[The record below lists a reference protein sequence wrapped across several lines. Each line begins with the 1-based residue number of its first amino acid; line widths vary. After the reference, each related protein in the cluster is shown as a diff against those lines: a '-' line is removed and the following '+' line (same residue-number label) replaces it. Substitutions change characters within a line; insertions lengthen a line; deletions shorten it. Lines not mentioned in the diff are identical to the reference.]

1 MPSQAVRSILDE
13 LRKHDIDSMS
23 KMRIESKNDV
33 FPLLSMIGR
42 IKKNE
47 VTLKIT
53 GDYETTAGG
62 RLDIEFTGTLKDS
75 EPVLEFLKPQMRN
88 TNVGNMDVAL
98 DIGFKDGTRVD
109 WLEELAE
116 RLKFVDNDITVFGI
130 VGVSK

>member
-42 IKKNE
+42 IKEIE